1 MIGITDKVSHVAILG
16 ASGFIGKYL
25 VSSLLRDG
33 GYEIKVLSRDRQRD
47 LQEARF
53 EHGVEI
59 FEGDI
64 SDPESL
70 NGFLLPGC
78 TVINLV
84 YLWNAGEEQNLT
96 CTHNLLAA
104 CKAAK
109 VARLIHCSTA
119 AVAGR
124 TQNNRVDEQTPCLPI
139 TEYGTTKLRIE
150 QQIIDF
156 GKGHFEVVIL
166 RPTSVYGID
175 GEPLKKLAVDI
186 STGNRWKNYLK
197 SCLFGRRRMN
207 LVHVDNVVAA
217 IQFFIEYEDCLN
229 GELFIVSDDDDVN
242 NNFIYV
248 ERLLM
253 NALGVRKYFLPIFQV
268 PLFVLKSLLL
278 LLGRN
283 NVNPRCN
290 FDASKLR
297 KLGFKSPVSLNNGL
311 TEYATW
317 YRALYFNESES
328 RLL

>member
-1 MIGITDKVSHVAILG
+1 MTAVIENNSRIAIVG
-16 ASGFIGKYL
+16 ASGFIGRHL
-25 VSSLLRDG
+25 VSDLLSLG
-33 GYEIKVLSRDRQRD
+33 GYEIRVLSRNRQRD
-47 LQEARF
+47 VREEIFGQD
-53 EHGVEI
+53 VEI
-59 FEGDI
+59 FEGDLG
-64 SDPESL
+64 DPDSL
-70 NGFLLPGC
+70 KGFLLPGC
-78 TVINLV
+78 TVVNLV
-84 YLWNAGEEQNLT
+84 YLWNAGEELNLA
-96 CTHNLLAA
+96 CIHNLIAA
-104 CKAAK
+104 CKDAK

-124 TQNNRVDEQTPCLPI
+124 APNDLIDEKTQCLPI
-139 TEYGTTKLRIE
+139 SDYGTTKLRIE
-150 QQIIDF
+150 RDIIASARDNF
-156 GKGHFEVVIL
+156 DAVIL
-166 RPTSVYGID
+166 RPTSVFGVD
-175 GEPLKKLAVDI
+175 GEPLKKLAFDI
-186 STGNRWKNYLK
+186 SEGSCWKNYLK
-197 SCLFGRRRMN
+197 SCLFGKRRMN

-229 GELFIVSDDDDVN
+229 DELFIVSDDDDVN

-253 NALGVRKYFLPIFQV
+253 NVLGVRKYFLPRFQA
-268 PLFVLKSLLL
+268 PFFVLKSLLL

-290 FDASKLR
+290 FDASRLR